1 MFPNRVHIQDETH
14 TLYMVAQLVLFLFFN
29 ECWHKNLAIDSDEYG
44 CWVEGDKFEYKICFD
59 FELLVEM
66 RICPLSW
73 LKV

>member
-1 MFPNRVHIQDETH
+1 MECETKWRSSEG
-14 TLYMVAQLVLFLFFN
+14 V
-29 ECWHKNLAIDSDEYG
+29 EG
-44 CWVEGDKFEYKICFD
+44 VEGDKFEYKICFD